1 MKVTDVKSLD
11 SETSLIFW
19 DDDTITV
26 VNVMRG
32 HFNFT
37 KEQGKQFAK
46 LYQETLEEARVNA

>member
-46 LYQETLEEARVNA
+46 LYQETLEEVKND